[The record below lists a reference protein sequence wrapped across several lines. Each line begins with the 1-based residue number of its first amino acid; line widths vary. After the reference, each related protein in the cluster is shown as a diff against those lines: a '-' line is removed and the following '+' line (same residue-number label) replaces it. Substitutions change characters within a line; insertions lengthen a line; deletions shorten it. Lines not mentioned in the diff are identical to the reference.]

1 MNIRAWAVTTALVAA
16 LLECV
21 PGTPAVLLVPAG
33 LWLLLGAPALLF
45 TELTERALS
54 TRDGRVLIGL
64 GLSVV
69 GALGL
74 LLAVNTLLPVLG
86 VARPLERVPLALAA
100 ALDVVALAGVS
111 AWRASAGWR
120 SLLPRSPL
128 RASGSRVVR
137 PAGLAPVGALGA
149 LVLALCVAGPVR
161 LNNGLGGG
169 VAVTALVVV
178 TALLALLIAR
188 RGRYTTGVLELGL
201 WCAAAG
207 VLLLTSLRGWYITGH
222 DIQREYEVFR
232 LAADA
237 GRWNIGTFRDP
248 YNACLS
254 ITLLPAA
261 LTRLTGIEG
270 TYVFKVLLP
279 LLFALTPVLVY
290 RSVRNTAPQIVALL
304 SAVYLMMFPTF
315 FTDMTFL
322 GRQEV
327 AFFLMGCATVV
338 VTDTAR
344 PFARRRALF
353 TVLVMGIVLSHY
365 STTYVLVAVLALA
378 LAADLAWRLL
388 VRVRRRPPTGRGF
401 LTWWMVVAIAAAAF
415 VWSGPVTHTTG
426 QLHSTLSLTV
436 RELTGQSSD
445 AASSDVSYSLFS
457 GASVS
462 AEQRLVDYRADVVRQ
477 TEGGRAQGDY
487 LPLKTVDR
495 YAVPVVSE
503 QAKLP
508 LTAAGRTLQ
517 TAGIDVSAANGL
529 LRACAAALLQVL
541 LLVGL
546 ALVLWPRR
554 SGRLRARPGFRPSRD
569 QVTLSLGMLGV
580 IALLTVLPQL
590 SVDYGVL
597 RAFQQGLFFFAPFV
611 AGASLWLF
619 RWARR
624 WAVPAACVLAL
635 GLLLDLTGVVPKVL
649 GGYPAQLHLANS
661 GQYYDI
667 YYVHPEERTAI
678 RWVQSRATDRQRADV
693 QSEVQTDRYTFSR
706 LQSLIRGR
714 AQNDIFPVLV
724 GSHTYVFL
732 GTTTVT
738 KDEATT
744 FYRGD
749 LMTYRYPIGL
759 LDVTKNKLYSNGG
772 AEIYR

>member
-1 MNIRAWAVTTALVAA
+1 MNIRAWTVTTALVAA

-21 PGTPAVLLVPAG
+21 PGAPVPVLVPAG

-45 TELTERALS
+45 HGFTGRVLS
-54 TRDGRVLIGL
+54 TRDGRTLVGL
-64 GLSVV
+64 GLSVI
-69 GALGL
+69 GALAL
-74 LLAVNTLLPVLG
+74 LLAVNTLLPALG
-86 VARPLERVPLALAA
+86 AGRPLERVPLALAS
-100 ALDVVALAGVS
+100 ALYVVVLAGVA
-111 AWRASAGWR
+111 AWRAPAGRR
-120 SLLPRSPL
+120 SLLPRLPG
-128 RASGSRVVR
+128 RAGRPGAAR
-137 PAGLAPVGALGA
+137 PAGLAPVATLGGT
-149 LVLALCVAGPVR
+149 VLALCVAGPVR
-161 LNNGLGGG
+161 LDNGLGGG
-169 VAVTALVVV
+169 VAVIALAGV
-178 TALLALLIAR
+178 TVLLALLLVR
-188 RGRYTTGVLELGL
+188 RRRYATGVLELGL

-232 LAADA
+232 LAADS
-237 GRWNIGTFRDP
+237 GRWNIAAFRDP

-254 ITLLPAA
+254 ITLLPTA
-261 LTRLTGIEG
+261 LTRLTGVPG

-290 RSVRNTAPQIVALL
+290 RSVRNKAPQIVALL

-322 GRQEV
+322 ARQEV
-327 AFFLMGCATVV
+327 AFFLLGCAMVV
-338 VTDTAR
+338 VTDTGR
-344 PFARRRALF
+344 PPGRRLLF
-353 TVLVMGIVLSHY
+353 TVLVAGIVLSHY
-365 STTYVLVAVLALA
+365 STTYVLVVVLAAA
-378 LAADLAWRLL
+378 LAADLVWRLL
-388 VRVRRRPPTGRGF
+388 VRLRRRPAAGRSF
-401 LTWWMVVAIAAAAF
+401 LTWWMVAATAAAAY

-426 QLHSTLSLTV
+426 QLHRTVALTA
-436 RELTGQSSD
+436 RELTGRSTD
-445 AASSDVSYSLFS
+445 TASSDVSYSLFS
-457 GASVS
+457 GAPVS
-462 AEQRLVDYRADVVRQ
+462 ADQRLADYRAAIVRQ
-477 TEGGRAQGDY
+477 TGRGREQGDY
-487 LPLKTVDR
+487 LPLKTVDA
-495 YAVPVVSE
+495 YATPVVG
-503 QAKLP
+503 QQTDLP
-508 LTAAGRTLQ
+508 LTAAGRALEH
-517 TAGIDVSAANGL
+517 AGVHVPAANGL
-529 LRACAAALLQVL
+529 LRAGAAALLQVL

-546 ALVLWPRR
+546 ALALWPGRTRR
-554 SGRLRARPGFRPSRD
+554 PRARPGFRPSRD

-580 IALLTVLPQL
+580 IALLTALPQL

-597 RAFQQGLFFFAPFV
+597 RAFQQGLFIYAPFV

-624 WAVPAACVLAL
+624 WAVPAACALAL

-667 YYVHPEERTAI
+667 YFVHPEERTAI
-678 RWVQSRATDRQRADV
+678 RWVQDRASEAQRADV

-714 AQNDIFPVLV
+714 TQNDIFPVLV
-724 GSHTYVFL
+724 GSRTYVFL

-749 LMTYRYPIGL
+749 LVTYRYPLGL
-759 LDVTKNKLYSNGG
+759 LEVTKNKLYSNGG
-772 AEIYR
+772 AEVYR